1 MGLRDSLA
9 SVAIT
14 ARTSLVTVTDAALGR
29 STDARADANLASW
42 ARALFRTAGVEL
54 DVTGQEHAEPGEP
67 FVIMSNH
74 ASHFDVPIVFCAVP
88 GPMRMI
94 AKKEL
99 FQIPV
104 FGRAMTA
111 AGFVRID
118 RSDHARAVASLDAC
132 LGLLTRG
139 TRVWIAPEGTRSRDG
154 ALLPFKS
161 GGFHLALDAGVR
173 ILPVALIGTAAVVAR
188 GSAVVHHGQTVGVR
202 ILPPIDPRAWGL
214 ERKRELVA
222 TVRDAIAGALTS
234 G

>member
-9 SVAIT
+9 SIAIT
-14 ARTSLVTVTDAALGR
+14 ARTSLVTVTDASLGR
-29 STDARADANLASW
+29 STDARADANLAAW
-42 ARALFRTAGVEL
+42 ASALVREAGVVL
-54 DVTGQEHAEPGEP
+54 DITGLEHAKPGEP

-74 ASHFDVPIVFCAVP
+74 ASHFDVPIVFSAVP
-88 GPMRMI
+88 GPMRMV

-99 FQIPV
+99 FRIPV

-118 RSDHARAVASLDAC
+118 RSNHERALASLDAC
-132 LGLLTRG
+132 LGMLARG

-161 GGFHLALDAGVR
+161 GGFHLALDARVR
-173 ILPVALIGTAAVVAR
+173 ILPVALIGTASVVAR
-188 GSAVVHHGQTVGVR
+188 GSAIVHHGRTVGVR
-202 ILPPIDPRAWGL
+202 ILPPIDPTAWGL

-222 TVRDAIAGALTS
+222 TVRDAIADAIAAG
-234 G
+234 